1 MHPLLPVAAVCC
13 RYLCLPYSM
22 LYRHCMCSMPVVES
36 RGRGNATD
44 RPRHC
49 APQLSKLSDDTP
61 DAFALALALALALAQ
76 QPSRAALATP
86 SRPPRLASPH
96 WSISRVQAKLLPR
109 PESPSPIGN
118 RQILWD
124 DGKPPQQGDGGK
136 GGVVR
141 PHQTESYRGLDL
153 LGRRAGNASQGA
165 TGCWLAGS
173 G

>member
-1 MHPLLPVAAVCC
+1 MLPVAAVCC

-22 LYRHCMCSMPVVES
+22 LYKTACVPCRWSKS

-61 DAFALALALALALAQ
+61 DAFALALALVQ
-76 QPSRAALATP
+76 QPSRAALAILATP

-96 WSISRVQAKLLPR
+96 RSISRAQAKLLPR

-118 RQILWD
+118 RRILWD
-124 DGKPPQQGDGGK
+124 DGKQPQQGDGGK
-136 GGVVR
+136 GGVVG
-141 PHQTESYRGLDL
+141 PHQTESCQGLDL

-173 G
+173 S